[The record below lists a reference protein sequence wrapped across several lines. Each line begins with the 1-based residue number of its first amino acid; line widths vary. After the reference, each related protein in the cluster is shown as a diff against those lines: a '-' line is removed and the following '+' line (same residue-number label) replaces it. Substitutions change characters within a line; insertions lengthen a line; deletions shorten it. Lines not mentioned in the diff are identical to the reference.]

1 MSSLHRAFVVL
12 LSLLLASLLPV
23 LAAPPQP
30 DTAQGLGSA
39 PFLETAWV
47 QPTIR
52 EDPTRK
58 WVVSQGVKALE
69 DRGLPVLPAFYPLG
83 AGGKVV
89 FRSHWGI
96 HAVDVKTG
104 KLLWESDSRWSI
116 DRMVRDSLKSG
127 PLTAWVNGYLTTGR
141 PSVLFDNSVLASFST
156 DGKRVFAVEDLA
168 VAPFID
174 PSGRMPMQPTMYS
187 ALGNDAL
194 THNRLQAY
202 DLETG
207 KLVWE
212 LGGRGPDELGNTF
225 FLAAPLLLD
234 GKLHVLAEKDGN
246 LRLVVL
252 DPVKGG
258 VVSTMDVA
266 GFRTR
271 LGVDPLRRMRAA
283 HLAHADGILVC
294 TTNAGLLLAIDLR
307 TRTLAWTYPYEEGDE
322 QPPQPLPPQQVGQ
335 PQQPQGNAP
344 YLGFA
349 WKVTAPVIQDGKVIY
364 TPPDGLSVFCVD
376 LHDGVPLWKTRAARD
391 DLYLAGVFGDKV
403 LIVNKKSCR
412 ALGLRDGK
420 PVWSVETGLPSGRGV
435 AADGVYY
442 LPLKSAAQ
450 TSEPEVCAIDVARGQ
465 VVAHTRPRKALLP
478 GNLLV
483 HEGYVIS
490 QTVDEVAAYPQLRTK
505 LAEIDELIGKDP
517 RGPAGLTER
526 GELKLARG
534 DLPGAIEDLHRARD
548 NQPSPELRTRILAK
562 LHETLT
568 ELLQRDFDAGE
579 KYLEEYAGLCKLPV
593 PEGAS
598 AEDRQALETEQQR
611 RLAELHFLEARGRER
626 QKRPEDAVRAYLD
639 FVAVAR
645 QEQPVAGLDDPS
657 VRALRDVAA
666 GGRVAALLAASAP
679 EQRQHLEE
687 IVARKW
693 QALRDGGDLAAVRN
707 FVRVFGGGSSLG
719 REARLW
725 LAERLLTDKAY
736 REAELNLLALRRQDD
751 DPLKKGQALEALARL
766 YTDEGLLD
774 DAVWCY
780 RALERDFGTTAVR
793 GDKTGAEL
801 LKEVSG
807 DKRFLPW
814 LEPVPPFTGKLK
826 VREERSPFPPGPLN
840 YTFQPAG
847 ELLPFFKKHRL
858 SLNLNLH
865 QFKFE
870 DAATGQEQWAVPLT
884 RTSFQNFL
892 NASGAANSSPFAYH
906 TAGHVVVLNLG
917 HVVFALDP
925 VQRRVL
931 WEKNLIGPATLAN
944 YSNIVADPAD
954 GTPQLVYADGWVQ
967 RVGRVAAVTPT
978 AFCLLLRD
986 GLVALEPRTGATLW
1000 ARSDVSV
1007 NNQVFDDGERVY
1019 LVEIDPQGKPT
1030 TTRAL
1035 RLSDGVAVPVPDFA
1049 ALLPG
1054 RLAAGRRNLLLSQTV
1069 AEGKLLLRLY
1079 DLPTGKDVWKRTFPA
1094 GSVVLN
1100 SLAPDFAGV
1109 LEPRGTVTLLDV
1121 RGNREVL
1128 RAPIE
1133 GVAVEKVQQVYLFE
1147 DDAHF
1152 YLAFQLRGD
1161 PMKNPEVTLPNFV
1174 PGAGVRSLR
1183 VDGPLYAFERTTG
1196 KLHWVADASRQMLVL
1211 DPARDLPVIVLSSRF
1226 QKAPAVPNGQPGVQG
1241 TAVRIIDKRTGKL
1254 IYDNSQLEGTAELHA
1269 LYANPAAS
1277 TVEMHGPGLKITV
1290 SAEK

>member
-1 MSSLHRAFVVL
+1 MSSLRRAFVVL
-12 LSLLLASLLPV
+12 LSIFLVSLPAV
-23 LAAPPQP
+23 LAAPGEP
-30 DTAQGLGSA
+30 DKAQGLGSA
-39 PFLETAWV
+39 PFLEMAWA

-52 EDPTRK
+52 EEPTRK
-58 WVVSQGVKALE
+58 WVVAQGVKALE
-69 DRGLPVLPAFYPLG
+69 DRGLAVLPAFYPLG
-83 AGGKVV
+83 AGGKVI

-104 KLLWESDSRWSI
+104 KLAWESDSRWSI

-141 PSVLFDNSVLASFST
+141 PGVLFENSVLASFAT
-156 DGKRVFAVEDLA
+156 DGKRVFAVEDVA
-168 VAPFID
+168 VAPFSAPD
-174 PSGRMPMQPTMYS
+174 GRQPPAQTMYGS
-187 ALGNDAL
+187 LGNDVL
-194 THNRLQAY
+194 TNNRLQAY

-212 LGGRGPDELGNTF
+212 LGGRGQDELANTF

-234 GKLHVLAEKDGN
+234 GKLHVLAEKEGN

-252 DPVKGG
+252 DPVKGD
-258 VVSTMDVA
+258 VISTMDVA
-266 GFRTR
+266 GFRQR
-271 LGVDPLRRMRAA
+271 LSVDPLRRMQAA
-283 HLAHADGILVC
+283 PLAHADGILVC
-294 TTNAGLLLAIDLR
+294 STNAGLLLAIDLR
-307 TRTLAWTYPYEEGDE
+307 TRTLAWVHPYEEAEGPPPA
-322 QPPQPLPPQQVGQ
+322 QPPQPQRPM
-335 PQQPQGNAP
+335 QPQGNAP

-349 WKVTAPVIQDGKVIY
+349 WKVTAPIIQDGKVIY
-364 TPPDGLSVFCVD
+364 TPPDGLSVICLD
-376 LHDGVPLWKTRAARD
+376 LRDGTPLWKTRAARD

-412 ALGLRDGK
+412 ALSLNDGK

-450 TSEPEVCAIDVARGQ
+450 TNAPEVCAVDVARGQ
-465 VVAHTRPRKALLP
+465 VAAHTRPRKKMLP

-490 QTVDEVAAYPQLRTK
+490 QTVDEIAAYPQLRLK

-517 RGPAGLTER
+517 HSPAGLTER
-526 GELKLARG
+526 AELKLARG
-534 DLPGAIEDLHRARD
+534 DLQGAIDDLHRARE
-548 NQPSPELRTRILAK
+548 NQPVPDLRTRILAK
-562 LHETLT
+562 LYEALT

-579 KYLEEYAGLCKLPV
+579 KYLEEYAGLCKVPV

-598 AEDRQALETEQQR
+598 AEDRQALETEQHR

-645 QEQPVAGLDDPS
+645 NEQPVAGLDDPS
-657 VRALRDVAA
+657 VRAPRDVAA
-666 GGRVAALLAASAP
+666 GGRVAALMAGAAP
-679 EQRQHLEE
+679 EQRKHLEE
-687 IVARKW
+687 AIARKW
-693 QALRDGGDLAAVRN
+693 QTLRDDGDVPAVRN
-707 FVRVFGGGSSLG
+707 FVRVFGGGSALG

-736 REAELNLLALRRQDD
+736 REAELNLLALHRQDD

-774 DAVWCY
+774 DAFWCY
-780 RALERDFGTTAVR
+780 RALVRDFGKTAVR
-793 GDKTGAEL
+793 GDRTGAEIF
-801 LKEVSG
+801 KEVSS

-814 LEPVPPFTGKLK
+814 LEPVPPFTGKYK
-826 VREERSPFPPGPLN
+826 VREERSPFPPGPAN

-858 SLNLNLH
+858 NLNLNLH
-865 QFKFE
+865 QFKLE
-870 DAATGQEQWAVPLT
+870 DAATGQEEWAVPLT

-892 NASGAANSSPFAYH
+892 NATGASNINPFPYH
-906 TAGHVVVLNLG
+906 TTGHVVVLNLG
-917 HVVFALDP
+917 DKVFALDP

-931 WEKNLIGPATLAN
+931 WEQSLISPTTMAN

-954 GTPQLVYADGWVQ
+954 GTPQLVYPDGFVQ
-967 RVGRVAAVTPT
+967 RVGRVVSVTPAAV
-978 AFCLLLRD
+978 CLLLRD

-1000 ARSDVSV
+1000 VRSDVSV

-1019 LVEIDPQGKPT
+1019 VVEINPQGKPAAA
-1030 TTRAL
+1030 RAL

-1054 RLAAGRRNLLLSQTV
+1054 RLTAGRRNLLLSQNG
-1069 AEGKLLLRLY
+1069 AEGKLILRLY
-1079 DLPTGKDVWKRTFPA
+1079 DIPTGKDVWQRTFAA
-1094 GSVVLN
+1094 GSLVLN
-1100 SLAPDFAGV
+1100 SLNPDLAGV
-1109 LEPRGTVTLLDV
+1109 LEPDGTLTLLDV
-1121 RGNREVL
+1121 RANRELL

-1133 GVAVEKVQQVYLFE
+1133 VAALAMVKEVFLFE
-1147 DDAHF
+1147 DDVHF
-1152 YLAFQLRGD
+1152 YLAFQLRSE
-1161 PMKNPEVTLPNFV
+1161 PLRNPDVIQSNFV

-1183 VDGPLYAFERTTG
+1183 VDGPLHAFERSTG
-1196 KLHWVADASRQMLVL
+1196 KLHWVADAGRQMLVTE
-1211 DPARDLPVIVLSSRF
+1211 PARDLPVIVLSSRY
-1226 QKAPAVPNGQPGVQG
+1226 QKVPVVQNAQPGPQG
-1241 TAVRIIDKRTGKL
+1241 TAVRLIDKRTGKL
-1254 IYDNSQLEGTAELHA
+1254 LYDNGQLEGTLQLHA
-1269 LYANPAAS
+1269 LLANPAAG